1 MENPGRVELQK
12 YIDVDGVQYKFQ
24 YMPPSKAFD
33 LSARLGKLVMEP
45 LSTMAAAGGDDKKLL
60 DTLPLAVKVLKM
72 NLHEKEI
79 WGIIL
84 ELMRYVFIDGNKLLD
99 VDRDFC
105 GKMGHL
111 MKVVGI
117 AVEFQCKD
125 FFDAVVQ
132 ATAGLIDKAKS
143 A

>member
-1 MENPGRVELQK
+1 MEHAGRVELQK

-45 LSTMAAAGGDDKKLL
+45 ITMMAPAAGDDKKLVEM
-60 DTLPLAVKVLKM
+60 LPLAVKLLKS

-84 ELMRYVFIDGNKLLD
+84 ELVRYVYIDGNKMID
-99 VDRDFC
+99 VDREFC
-105 GKMGHL
+105 GRMGHL
-111 MKVVGI
+111 LKVVGI

-125 FFDAVVQ
+125 FFEAVVQ
-132 ATAGLIDKAKS
+132 ATAGLIEKAK
-143 A
+143 